1 VLRTR
6 DTCTHGQLKALSCQQ
21 INDLSMA
28 TKYKSS
34 LPFLLLPVIRDTP
47 SGKVSGLL
55 VVAVDVLLLLLVLLY
70 SGINSVIVI
79 HNCVFL

>member
-1 VLRTR
+1 MHVLRTR

-55 VVAVDVLLLLLVLLY
+55 VVAVDVWYTQSPLPKLLV
-70 SGINSVIVI
+70 NR
-79 HNCVFL
+79 